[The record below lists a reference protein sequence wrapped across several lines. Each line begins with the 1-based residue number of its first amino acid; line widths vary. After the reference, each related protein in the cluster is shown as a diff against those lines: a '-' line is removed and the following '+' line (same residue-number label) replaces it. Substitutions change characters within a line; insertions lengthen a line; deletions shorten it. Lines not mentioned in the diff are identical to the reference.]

1 MECALLCLQII
12 DPFLGSID
20 RELITNSEQYP
31 SIALNGLV
39 DICTLFTHCCRL
51 ASDGSNPTACIV
63 MTMATGFCFNEEIEC
78 FSAARLLE
86 LKSVRARLIKFH
98 WWKTGHSFEQL

>member
-1 MECALLCLQII
+1 MECALFGLQITNH
-12 DPFLGSID
+12 FLGSLD

-31 SIALNGLV
+31 PITLNGLV
-39 DICTLFTHCCRL
+39 DIRTLFTHCCRL

-63 MTMATGFCFNEEIEC
+63 MTMANGFCFNEEIEC

-86 LKSVRARLIKFH
+86 LKSARARLIKFH
-98 WWKTGHSFEQL
+98 